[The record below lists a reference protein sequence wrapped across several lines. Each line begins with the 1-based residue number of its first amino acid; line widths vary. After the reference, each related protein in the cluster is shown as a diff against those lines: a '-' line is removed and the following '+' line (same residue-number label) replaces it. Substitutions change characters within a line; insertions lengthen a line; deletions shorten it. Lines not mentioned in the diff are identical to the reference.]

1 MSKCLGEGVE
11 ERYAAPDRMNSLIKM
26 RKAKPKK
33 RVILPDPVYGDQKV
47 SKFVNHLMY
56 DGKKS
61 ISYSIFYAALDLVGQ
76 RMKDEE
82 KSALEIWKAAL
93 DKITPQ
99 VEVKSRRVGGATFQV
114 PTEIRPERKESISMK
129 NMIAYARKRGGKT
142 MADKLAAE
150 IMDAYNE
157 QGGAF
162 KRKEDMH
169 RMAEANR
176 AFAHFR
182 F

>member
-1 MSKCLGEGVE
+1 
-11 ERYAAPDRMNSLIKM
+11 M
-26 RKAKPKK
+26 RKTKPKK
-33 RVILPDPVYGDQKV
+33 RILLPDPKHNNLLVTR
-47 SKFVNHLMY
+47 FVNDLMK

-61 ISYSIFYAALDLVGQ
+61 VAYSVFYDTLDLVEK
-76 RMKDEE
+76 RMKDADVSPLEVW
-82 KSALEIWKAAL
+82 KKALEN
-93 DKITPQ
+93 ITPA

-114 PTEIRPERKESISMK
+114 PMEIRQERKVAISIK
-129 NMIAYARKRGGKT
+129 NLILFASKRSGKS

-150 IMDAYNE
+150 VVAAYNNE
-157 QGGAF
+157 GGAY
-162 KRKEDMH
+162 KRKEDTH

>member
-1 MSKCLGEGVE
+1 
-11 ERYAAPDRMNSLIKM
+11 M
-26 RKAKPKK
+26 RKTKPKK
-33 RVILPDPVYGDQKV
+33 RILLPDPVYQDTMV
-47 SKFVNHLMY
+47 TRFVNDLMQ

-61 ISYSIFYAALDLVGQ
+61 VAYAIFYDTLKIVEQ
-76 RMKDEE
+76 RVKETE
-82 KSALEIWKAAL
+82 LSPLEIWKKAL
-93 DKITPQ
+93 ENIAPA

-114 PTEIRPERKESISMK
+114 PMEIRPERKLAVSIK
-129 NMIAYARKRGGKT
+129 NLISFARKRSGKS

-150 IMDAYNE
+150 VVAAFNNE
-157 QGGAF
+157 GGAF
-162 KRKEDMH
+162 KRKEDTH